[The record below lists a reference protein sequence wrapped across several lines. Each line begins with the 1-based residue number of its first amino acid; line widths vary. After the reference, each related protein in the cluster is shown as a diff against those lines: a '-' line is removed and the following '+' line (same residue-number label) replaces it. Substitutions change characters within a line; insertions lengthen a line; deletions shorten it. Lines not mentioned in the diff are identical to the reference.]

1 MKKLLFTLLVVCLST
16 GAFAQLN
23 GGIKAGLNFGSQ
35 KWELGSDSESYSG
48 TGFHIGGYLTFG
60 LSDALSLQPE
70 LLYNAIKVDAGGD
83 DLTLSYL
90 TVPVMFQYGFAEN
103 KFNVQAG
110 PSLGLLLSSDPSE
123 FKDND
128 GVTGTDFS
136 LALGAG
142 ANFGK
147 LNVTARY
154 SIGLANIAGDALV
167 DSFGDD
173 FSIKNNNFQLSVG
186 YKLFG
191 E

>member
-1 MKKLLFTLLVVCLST
+1 MKKLLFTLFVVCLST
-16 GAFAQLN
+16 GAFAQLS
-23 GGIKAGLNFGSQ
+23 GGLKAGLNLGNQ

-48 TGFHIGGYLTFG
+48 TSFHIGGYVTLPLG
-60 LSDALSLQPE
+60 DALSLQPE
-70 LLYNAIKVDAGGD
+70 LLYNSLKVDAGGD

-90 TVPVMFQYGFAEN
+90 SIPVMFQYGFADN

-110 PSLGLLLSSDPSE
+110 PQLGLLLSSDPSE
-123 FKDND
+123 FKDED

-136 LALGAG
+136 LGLGAG

-154 SIGLANIAGDALV
+154 CIGLSNIAGDALK
-167 DSFGDD
+167 DAFGDD